1 MTPYLQAE
9 NLSKRFG
16 DQLLFENIS
25 FTIFEH
31 QKVALIA
38 RNGVG
43 KTTLMEILAGNDTP
57 ESGQITKTGD
67 IRIGYLKQIPDLD
80 ENQTVFEAVFQSG
93 DEMVETIRNFE
104 DAVLHNRKEDITKY
118 TELMESHHAWDFEV
132 KVKQIKS
139 TITTSVFQSFQEDKR
154 NG

>member
-38 RNGVG
+38 RNGTG

-57 ESGQITKTGD
+57 ESG
-67 IRIGYLKQIPDLD
+67 
-80 ENQTVFEAVFQSG
+80 
-93 DEMVETIRNFE
+93 
-104 DAVLHNRKEDITKY
+104 
-118 TELMESHHAWDFEV
+118 
-132 KVKQIKS
+132 
-139 TITTSVFQSFQEDKR
+139 
-154 NG
+154 